1 VWLPRPFGQPQ
12 AGGSLSKESQKLVA
26 HELDLRDSV
35 AFRKQLQDGLVEAST
50 DQFQLASRGQ
60 LPDEVQVGRQMIP
73 FDELQEWPRGVKRDL
88 DTREIGQRFE
98 DWQIGSVDG
107 LSEYV
112 VEVADR
118 LVIMNAQTQLL
129 DITPPSA
136 GARNPFQGA
145 SSTSLP

>member
-1 VWLPRPFGQPQ
+1 
-12 AGGSLSKESQKLVA
+12 
-26 HELDLRDSV
+26 
-35 AFRKQLQDGLVEAST
+35 LQDGLVEAST
-50 DQFQLASRGQ
+50 DQFQLTSRGQ
-60 LPDEVQVGRQMIP
+60 FPDEVQVGRQMIP

-98 DWQIGSVDG
+98 EWQIGSVDG